1 MPAAIAGGDRKLP
14 DRLTARRDKGKIP
27 VHHWGARPGS
37 AAAAEEALV
46 PDVELTQQPIKP
58 ELLQIVLRDLDKL
71 RLDLDLLRTGDA
83 GLLHQS
89 VDQVEVVLCVAHD
102 ESAALRKEICTRARR
117 ERDALRGEIILR
129 CLAAHQLTSAGGF
142 LRVAPGPN
150 GRSAHGGR
158 LAGESRGP
166 DVYTAGDESRRHP
179 VFLRE
184 HVAALFAQGN
194 DRNRVR
200 FHLHLQARLA
210 RDVAQRLTEGNLV
223 ERNRDARVGRRD
235 G

>member
-1 MPAAIAGGDRKLP
+1 MKKLFLLCSLVTAQLHAELP
-14 DRLTARRDKGKIP
+14 DSVVAPSIA
-27 VHHWGARPGS
+27 V
-37 AAAAEEALV
+37 V
-46 PDVELTQQPIKP
+46 PSTV
-58 ELLQIVLRDLDKL
+58 VDLCIEVAPS
-71 RLDLDLLRTGDA
+71 TVVVP
-83 GLLHQS
+83 S
-89 VDQVEVVLCVAHD
+89 TEVVLCIAHD
-102 ESAALRKEICTRARR
+102 ESAALGEEICTRARR

-129 CLAAHQLTSAGGF
+129 RLAAHQLASAGGF

-194 DRNRVR
+194 DRDGIRL
-200 FHLHLQARLA
+200 HLHL
-210 RDVAQRLTEGNLV
+210 
-223 ERNRDARVGRRD
+223 
-235 G
+235 